1 MNPVTAQSRLHYR
14 DQAGL
19 ERVVALSEAAEIAFE
34 DGQMVRSI
42 RHYRGSR
49 HTPGRYWSA
58 SNGDLVFY
66 ESYLES
72 KWMMLLDFNPRVVRF
87 ASQPFQLFHHDVA
100 LVARHVPDLFVRY
113 ADHSAEVI
121 DVKNPA
127 RIDDRNVLAQAE
139 RTAAACA
146 EVGWGFRLVGE
157 PERQRLVN
165 VSWLAGFRRPLHA
178 GSELIG
184 QLLSLAAAPV
194 AIGELLRFVTP
205 AELARSVLFHLLWR
219 GDLVCDM
226 DEPLRESTL
235 VRCAKGSEA
244 S

>member
-1 MNPVTAQSRLHYR
+1 MTAGARTQLYYR
-14 DQAGL
+14 DRAGV
-19 ERVVALSEAAEIAFE
+19 ERVACLSEAAEIAFE

-58 SNGDLVFY
+58 SNGDLVAY

-72 KWMMLLDFNPRVVRF
+72 KWMMLLDFDPQVVRF
-87 ASQPFQLFHHDVA
+87 ASQPFQLLHHDVA

-113 ADHSAEVI
+113 ADGSAEVI
-121 DVKNPA
+121 DVKNPT
-127 RIDDRNVLAQAE
+127 RMGDRKVLTQAE
-139 RTAAACA
+139 RTATACI

-184 QLLSLAAAPV
+184 PLLSLAAAPV
-194 AIGELLRFVTP
+194 AVGDLLRSVTP
-205 AELARSVLFHLLWR
+205 VELARSVLFHLLWT
-219 GDLVCDM
+219 GDLICDM
-226 DEPLRESTL
+226 ETPLRESTL
-235 VRCAKGSEA
+235 VKRVKNLEA
-244 S
+244 A